1 MIAIDSRE
9 ASVEL
14 DVPVYVTSES
24 KESEWGQPAASL
36 YLFTIVGDR
45 LFGQP
50 IAGVYLPFPPLDI
63 FPIDSRLAEE
73 FEAWEAARDEA
84 LTNFEATLD

>member
-1 MIAIDSRE
+1 MVIDSRE
-9 ASVEL
+9 ALVGH

-36 YLFTIVGDR
+36 YVFTIVGDR

-50 IAGVYLPFPPLDI
+50 IAGVYLPSPPLDI
-63 FPIDSRLAEE
+63 LPIDSRLAAE
-73 FEAWEAARDEA
+73 FAAWEAASDEA
-84 LTNFEATLD
+84 LVNFEATLD

>member
-9 ASVEL
+9 ASVRH
-14 DVPVYVTSES
+14 DIPVYVTSES

-36 YLFTIVGDR
+36 YVFTIVGDR

-50 IAGVYLPFPPLDI
+50 IAAVYLPSPPLDI
-63 FPIDSRLAEE
+63 LPIDSRLAAE
-73 FEAWEAARDEA
+73 FEAWDTASDEA
-84 LTNFEATLD
+84 LANFEATLD